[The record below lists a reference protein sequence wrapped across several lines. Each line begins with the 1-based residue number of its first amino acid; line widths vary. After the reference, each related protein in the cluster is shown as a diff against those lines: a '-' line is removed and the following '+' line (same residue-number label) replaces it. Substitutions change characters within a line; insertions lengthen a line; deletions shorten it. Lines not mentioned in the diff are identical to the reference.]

1 MVIVAIKH
9 RCLLLNK
16 KFGVIMK
23 KILTVPFALCVVALV
38 GCSTAQTPAGN
49 TVDISKVDFTNAT
62 KVEACETYF
71 LNFGPLGEERAS
83 PVEASKKAGFKE
95 VVAVD
100 YVEHSYFIGRKRCA
114 VVYGKM

>member
-1 MVIVAIKH
+1 
-9 RCLLLNK
+9 
-16 KFGVIMK
+16 MK
-23 KILTVPFALCVVALV
+23 KSLSVPILACVVALV

-49 TVDISKVDFTNAT
+49 TVDISKVDFTGST
-62 KVEACETYF
+62 KIEACETY
-71 LNFGPLGEERAS
+71 LLGFGPLGDERAS

-114 VVYGKM
+114 VVYGKK

>member
-1 MVIVAIKH
+1 
-9 RCLLLNK
+9 
-16 KFGVIMK
+16 MK
-23 KILTVPFALCVVALV
+23 KMLALTVSLCVVALV

-49 TVDISKVDFTNAT
+49 TVDISKVDFTGAT
-62 KVEACETYF
+62 KIEACETYF
-71 LNFGPLGEERAS
+71 FGFGPLGEERAS